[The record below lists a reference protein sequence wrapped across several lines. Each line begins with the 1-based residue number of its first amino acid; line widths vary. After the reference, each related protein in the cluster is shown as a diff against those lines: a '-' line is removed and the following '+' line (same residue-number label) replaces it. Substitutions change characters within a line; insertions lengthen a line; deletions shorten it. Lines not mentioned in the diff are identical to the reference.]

1 MIDSQSRS
9 VVVRIMYGLQFEK
22 ELMGL
27 VDRVRDSILQGRGI
41 NVTAEETLA
50 ALSAVRGT
58 DVDLATLLPQSHSDA
73 ELREFFG
80 ALEASLRAAT
90 SKPSQGK

>member
-22 ELMGL
+22 ELLGL
-27 VDRVRDSILQGRGI
+27 VDKVRDSILQGRGI

-50 ALSAVRGT
+50 ALSAVRRT
-58 DVDLATLLPQSHSDA
+58 DVDLATLLPQPHSDA

-90 SKPSQGK
+90 SKPDQG